1 MQSWYPESF
10 TREMGCTEAELGQWL
25 APAVGDRPL
34 AVTARHA
41 EAPVGSGRFTLDW
54 TVLPPRRIAL
64 ITMPRLEVRFTFD
77 GVSETD
83 RQAFMKRFDIYMQ
96 RGGG

>member
-1 MQSWYPESF
+1 
-10 TREMGCTEAELGQWL
+10 MGCTEAELAQWL

-34 AVTARHA
+34 AVTPGHA
-41 EAPVGSGRFTLDW
+41 EVFLGAGRFSLDW

-64 ITMPRLEVRFTFD
+64 ITMPRLAVRFAFD
-77 GVSETD
+77 GVGEAE